1 MKLKSCKLL
10 LNLTSLG
17 ILCAGFAVLAIL
29 LLLPLDSGQEE
40 LRVTTRDTPSS
51 SQKETSLAAIDPQH
65 SVWKRSWRP
74 PLYDPPPPPKVV
86 EKPRPITVKLI
97 GTVVEADNSQAFV
110 QTASG
115 GVELKRIGDQISGD
129 PADGTIANIATNEI
143 TIKRSDGD
151 HQLKVTE

>member
-1 MKLKSCKLL
+1 MKLKSRKLL

-17 ILCAGFAVLAIL
+17 ILCAGGIVLAIL
-29 LLLPLDSGQEE
+29 LLLPLDSGEEE
-40 LRVTTRDTPSS
+40 LHITTSVVPSS

-65 SVWKRSWRP
+65 SVWKRSWRQ

-97 GTVVEADNSQAFV
+97 GTVVEAENSQAFV

-115 GVELKRIGDQISGD
+115 SVELKRIGDQITGD
-129 PADGTIANIATNEI
+129 PADGTIASIASNEI
-143 TIKRSDGD
+143 TIKRTDGE
-151 HQLKVTE
+151 HQLKVAE